1 VSRLLVSAA
10 LGMALAGDGRGP
22 AHRDAA
28 GPARWAGVDES
39 VVERVAAEAG
49 RARWPTFLDG
59 AGDLPLFAFLCAGVV
74 GGFALGYGFR
84 ALFVEQRC
92 RPGEKP

>member
-1 VSRLLVSAA
+1 MASAF
-10 LGMALAGDGRGP
+10 GMALACSGRATTLRG
-22 AHRDAA
+22 AA
-28 GPARWAGVDES
+28 EPARWAGVDER

-49 RARWPTFLDG
+49 RVRWRTFLDG

-92 RPGEKP
+92 QPGEKP

>member
-1 VSRLLVSAA
+1 
-10 LGMALAGDGRGP
+10 MALAGDGRGP
-22 AHRDAA
+22 AFRDAA
-28 GPARWAGVDES
+28 EPARWAGVDES

-49 RARWPTFLDG
+49 RARWRTFLDG
-59 AGDLPLFAFLCAGVV
+59 AGDLPLFAFLCAGVA

-92 RPGEKP
+92 QPGEKP